1 VKQITP
7 WCHEP
12 CYAWAK
18 PRLGLLQA
26 LDLIR
31 DGPHKMTWLEGLL
44 VAALLLIA
52 LGLTARRRG

>member
-1 VKQITP
+1 MSRATGG
-7 WCHEP
+7 
-12 CYAWAK
+12 AK

-31 DGPHKMTWLEGLL
+31 DGPHQMTWLEGLL